1 VVVDSIMPPSSV
13 VEFEASSELLDEEDI
28 SLSEAE
34 SLDSWLSE
42 ADSLDPWLDDSR
54 LLIIDDP
61 P

>member
-1 VVVDSIMPPSSV
+1 MPPSSV